1 WVASNADDGGVD
13 LVIVHGIIRRGAAGQ
28 RACTEPYHRKADRP
42 GDARPHRGES
52 LRDGGTVPVIK
63 QQLRRIDRR
72 QLTIRFTDAL
82 AAVQRGPVLE
92 ETELAVRGLRDL
104 GDAEE
109 TAHGRRTGL
118 LDDAV
123 VDQKDEGN
131 DRGERQWRTPEQHA
145 RGQERAHG

>member
-1 WVASNADDGGVD
+1 PARTDESGVRGSAYEAGVH
-13 LVIVHGIIRRGAAGQ
+13 LIIVYGTVRRGAPGQ
-28 RACTEPYHRKADRP
+28 RACAEPYHRKADRQV
-42 GDARPHRGES
+42 DACPYRRES

-72 QLTIRFTDAL
+72 QSTIGFADAL

-109 TAHGRRTGL
+109 AAHGHRTGL

-123 VDQKDEGN
+123 VDQ
-131 DRGERQWRTPEQHA
+131 
-145 RGQERAHG
+145 

>member
-1 WVASNADDGGVD
+1 PTRPQKTEQIWVASNADDGGVD
-13 LVIVHGIIRRGAAGQ
+13 LIIVYGIVRRGAAGQ
-28 RACTEPYHRKADRP
+28 RACAEPYHRKADRP
-42 GDARPHRGES
+42 GDAGPDPPERLP
-52 LRDGGTVPVIK
+52 DGGTVPVIK

-72 QLTIRFTDAL
+72 QSTIGFADAL

-109 TAHGRRTGL
+109 AAHGHRTGL

-123 VDQKDEGN
+123 VDQ
-131 DRGERQWRTPEQHA
+131 
-145 RGQERAHG
+145 